1 LKYDRRFNELIK
13 VVGED
18 GEKRTILN
26 MKFGAHFH
34 KKKIKWDTIK

>member
-13 VVGED
+13 VVEGD
-18 GEKRTILN
+18 GEKITILN

-34 KKKIKWDTIK
+34 KKIKRIQ